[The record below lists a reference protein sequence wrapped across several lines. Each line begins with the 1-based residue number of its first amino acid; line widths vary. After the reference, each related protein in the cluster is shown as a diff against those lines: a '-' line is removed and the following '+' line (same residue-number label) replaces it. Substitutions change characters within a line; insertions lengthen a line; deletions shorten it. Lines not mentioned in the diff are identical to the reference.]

1 MSDVEYI
8 TTKQMQTMLK
18 VSYPTLRRM
27 METYCDSPD
36 IPWTCIGRQY
46 RWRKDVIPKWL
57 EYVHACSHA
66 CEPKATSSSP

>member
-1 MSDVEYI
+1 MSEVEYI
-8 TTKQMQTMLK
+8 TTKQVQLMLK

-27 METYCDSPD
+27 MQTYDGSPD

-57 EYVHACSHA
+57 DYVHSCS
-66 CEPKATSSSP
+66 TG

>member
-1 MSDVEYI
+1 MSEVEYI
-8 TTKQMQTMLK
+8 TTKQVQTMLK

-27 METYCDSPD
+27 METYNDSPD

-57 EYVHACSHA
+57 EYVHSC
-66 CEPKATSSSP
+66 ATFASP